1 MSMAAQGN
9 GNRLAAERRR
19 QKFGR
24 KSISASLVQALGL
37 DDHQGSAKGA
47 RKLGCTPRT
56 LNNHLHNRSSSF
68 LELVIDRPE
77 YAVPFARKLLQLVVK
92 RERAEKKAA

>member
-1 MSMAAQGN
+1 MAQGN
-9 GNRLAAERRR
+9 GNRLARERRR

-37 DDHQGSAKGA
+37 DDHHGSAKGA

-56 LNNHLHNRSSSF
+56 LSNHLHNRSASF

-77 YAVPFARKLLQLVVK
+77 YATPFARALLKACIK